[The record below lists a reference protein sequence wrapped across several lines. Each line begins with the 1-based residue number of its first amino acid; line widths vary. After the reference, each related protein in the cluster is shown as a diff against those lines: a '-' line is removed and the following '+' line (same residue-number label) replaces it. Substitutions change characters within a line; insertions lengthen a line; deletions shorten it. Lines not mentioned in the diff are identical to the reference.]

1 MKLSDPGGTTI
12 ERPQPAGAEHRGAS
26 DMDTA
31 TAAQL
36 RALHKPG
43 DPLVAPNSWDAASA
57 KAIERAGFP
66 AVATS
71 SAAVAACLG
80 WEDGETAPVEEMLA
94 AATRIAHAVA
104 VPVTVDFEH
113 GYRLA
118 PEELVAR
125 VAATGAVGLNL
136 EDSDPATGALVEPAD
151 QARFLQAVRAAAD
164 RLGHDLVINAR
175 TDSFLRAVG
184 TPEEQLEAS
193 VQRGNLYL
201 EAGADC
207 VYPLGAGEPRVIE
220 ALTSRI
226 DGPVNIARP
235 LTSPGSIRDLAEL
248 GVARVTFGP
257 GLQRALYAG
266 LDAMLAE
273 LRG

>member
-1 MKLSDPGGTTI
+1 MEPV
-12 ERPQPAGAEHRGAS
+12 
-26 DMDTA
+26 

-36 RALHKPG
+36 RALHVPG

-57 KAIERAGFP
+57 KAIERAGFR
-66 AVATS
+66 AVSTS

-94 AATRIAHAVA
+94 AASRIARAVR
-104 VPVTVDFEH
+104 VPVTVDFER

-151 QARFLQAVRAAAD
+151 QARFLQAARAAAD

-235 LTSPGSIRDLAEL
+235 LTSPVSIRDLADL

-257 GLQRALYAG
+257 GLQRTVYAG
-266 LDAMLAE
+266 LDAMLSE